1 VLCRSAAVLI
11 CAALGAPAVSA
22 QGLVKANR
30 ISAALA
36 GELVAAAVDACARQG
51 QEVTGV
57 IVDTS
62 GVQQAMLRG
71 DGAGIN
77 TVTTA
82 YHKAFTAVGFKTDT
96 IELVERAKTQPVS
109 SAIAKVPNL
118 LLAQGGVLIKA
129 GDEVIGAIGI
139 SGARGNNID
148 TACARA
154 GIDKVKD
161 RLK

>member
-1 VLCRSAAVLI
+1 MRARGRGMLCIPMISIGRSAKQDQQVTAV
-11 CAALGAPAVSA
+11 V
-22 QGLVKANR
+22 
-30 ISAALA
+30 
-36 GELVAAAVDACARQG
+36 VD
-51 QEVTGV
+51 
-57 IVDTS
+57 IS

-82 YHKAFTAVGFKTDT
+82 YHNAFTAVGFKTDT
-96 IELVERAKTQPVS
+96 IDLVERAKSQPVS

-118 LLAQGGVLIKA
+118 LPAQGGVLIKA

-154 GIDKVKD
+154 GLEKID
-161 RLK
+161 